1 MNVVPPQMAFAGT
14 ADPFAQARQYL
25 ARVVPWRNAGEA
37 PAFVDIMYTVPS
49 KTPGGEPRWR
59 GRAVTSVDDAIRAID
74 WINRQ
79 PDTIGIAGR

>member
-37 PAFVDIMYTVPS
+37 PAFVDWTA
-49 KTPGGEPRWR
+49 PRFDR
-59 GRAVTSVDDAIRAID
+59 TGSVAR
-74 WINRQ
+74 
-79 PDTIGIAGR
+79 